1 MKTNFLITAIL
12 LLTANVLTTR
22 AEQRKN
28 CIDVAV
34 FSINDFHAAFVSN
47 PDKGIAGA
55 ANLVHT
61 LDSLKQLYPYHVTV
75 SAGDNF
81 GGSYF
86 YNATRSRSLLPQ
98 LLTDLDI
105 RISAIGN
112 HEFDEGQDALADKW
126 HQVFIRP
133 YGWDIDYVSAN
144 IRNRQGRIPAFTRP
158 WQLTS
163 ISLPN
168 GKELK
173 VAFIGLTTSNT
184 PRQASVRRLAG
195 LSFDGR
201 YAAVLDSI
209 ATLPDYAPV
218 SHAHLRILLTH
229 IGTYMKNGKPAW
241 DDCDSLQLA
250 AIHRNDLQGILTS
263 HTHQPVCGHINAENY
278 PVVQAGCYGNYI
290 GMLKYTVDT
299 TSMRIVCAEPR
310 LVAVKAPQRLSP
322 KARRLQAQIDEL
334 LATTLT
340 PGGTPI
346 GTRLTVAR
354 KNIVHN
360 RDNRYR
366 QTSIGQW
373 VCTAFANSFRQA
385 AGMNNDTA
393 IIGVSHIGSI
403 RTGFAKGSV
412 SVIDVGEVLPFAN
425 PLRVYRLNGSQL
437 KELVRFGL
445 SNLQYGY
452 MQMAGVEVEKD
463 RKGQVDA
470 LFYVSPDGKRKKIG
484 AKDYCYLVAD
494 EFMTN
499 GGDGY
504 APELFPASQEVK
516 DVVLPSTTDAF
527 INFLKTVPYLDE

>member
-1 MKTNFLITAIL
+1 MMKTLVKRVL
-12 LLTANVLTTR
+12 LLIATLLLVTILAF
-22 AEQRKN
+22 
-28 CIDVAV
+28 VA
-34 FSINDFHAAFVSN
+34 FSIIPGDPTSSILGVEATPEQIAALRDRLGLDLPIWQRYLHWLGGLLTGDLGESYNYGMPVAQLLATCVTHTLTLAVLAFVL
-47 PDKGIAGA
+47 IVA
-55 ANLVHT
+55 
-61 LDSLKQLYPYHVTV
+61 
-75 SAGDNF
+75 
-81 GGSYF
+81 
-86 YNATRSRSLLPQ
+86 
-98 LLTDLDI
+98 
-105 RISAIGN
+105 
-112 HEFDEGQDALADKW
+112 
-126 HQVFIRP
+126 
-133 YGWDIDYVSAN
+133 
-144 IRNRQGRIPAFTRP
+144 
-158 WQLTS
+158 
-163 ISLPN
+163 ISLPLGIIAARYEGGVVDRVLTILN
-168 GKELK
+168 QITMSVPNF
-173 VAFIGLTTSNT
+173 VAG
-184 PRQASVRRLAG
+184 
-195 LSFDGR
+195 
-201 YAAVLDSI
+201 
-209 ATLPDYAPV
+209 
-218 SHAHLRILLTH
+218 ILLVYVFGLVLRLFQPPALAVALPRSAMTVKMLRGAILSELGQDYIRTAYSKGNSKSSALWRH
-229 IGTYMKNGKPAW
+229 VLRNAMIPVVTFLAMTVADIMAGSIVVEQVFGIPGLGKMLVTSIGNR
-241 DDCDSLQLA
+241 D
-250 AIHRNDLQGILTS
+250 
-263 HTHQPVCGHINAENY
+263 Y

-373 VCTAFANSFRQA
+373 VCTAFATSFRQA

-403 RTGFAKGSV
+403 RTGFAKGNV